1 MEGGQRRQSDVPF
14 RGSMRYLLIML
25 VLLLPQLA
33 CAIEFDESTR
43 GLILGR
49 GVQVFEDIGGE
60 ATIGDVSS
68 SSMADSFR
76 PLSTESLSAGFSNS
90 AFWLRI
96 DLSYRPMDT
105 KAHRDWLL
113 EMAYPPMDYV
123 DFYLPDVDGTQKLAW
138 QTGDMLP
145 FSSRQIK
152 QNNYLFELPLLPGQT
167 KTVYLRVKSSGSI
180 QVPLALW
187 STTAYLEEQPTRLY
201 VLGVLFGVLLV
212 MLVYNL
218 CIYVGVRDSS
228 YLYYVLYI
236 APFGLYQLALNGI
249 GVQFMWPQSPWL
261 ANTAP
266 LFLLMLSI
274 LLACQFS
281 RSFLQTRTIGRW
293 LDRSLV
299 LLMVAA
305 GSITL
310 LSLTP
315 ALGIALRL
323 SGTVVLAFT
332 VMVFVAGIVA
342 VYHKVPVALYFVLA
356 WAAFLLGSS
365 IHAAMLMGYLP
376 HSFFTMYANQIGS
389 ALEAALLS
397 MALATRINQSR
408 QEHAQ
413 VRREAS
419 ENLKRANQQ
428 LEASNRLKD
437 EFLASLTHELRT
449 PMNGVI
455 GSLELMQTVELN
467 PELASYHQTAASS
480 AEDMMNLVNSIL
492 TLSELQAGR
501 VSLIKEPFSLG
512 CLFVELRERFSATAR
527 AKGLRFSIEMVE
539 SLPDNVIGDVGKLRQ
554 CLSCLVDNAIKF
566 TRCGSVKV
574 RVRGQHEGAGSLRL
588 FVEVIDSGIGFGKL
602 DEATLYQHFFQVDG
616 SLTRQY
622 GGLGI
627 GLAICSQLMELQG
640 GRLSHRS
647 EAGKGSCFIVGVPL
661 LCGAQPGDAAS
672 PATRLR
678 SGA

>member
-1 MEGGQRRQSDVPF
+1 
-14 RGSMRYLLIML
+14 MRYLLIML

-33 CAIEFDESTR
+33 AAVEFDESTR
-43 GLILGR
+43 GLILSR
-49 GVQVFEDIGGE
+49 GVQVFEDISGE
-60 ATIGDVSS
+60 ASIGDVSS
-68 SSMADSFR
+68 SAMTDSFQ
-76 PLSTESLSAGFSNS
+76 PLTTESLNAGYSNS
-90 AFWLRI
+90 AFWLRV
-96 DLSYRPMDT
+96 DLSYRPMDA

-145 FSSRQIK
+145 FSSRQLK
-152 QNNYLFELPLLPGQT
+152 QNNYLFELPLLPGQS

-187 STTAYLEEQPTRLY
+187 STSAYLEEQPTRLY

-218 CIYVGVRDSS
+218 CIYFGVRDDS

-249 GVQFMWPQSPWL
+249 GVEFLWPDSPWL
-261 ANTAP
+261 TNVAP

-274 LLACQFS
+274 LFACQFS
-281 RSFLQTRTIGRW
+281 RTFLQTRALGRW

-299 LLMVAA
+299 VLMVAA
-305 GSITL
+305 GGIML
-310 LSLTP
+310 LSLMP
-315 ALGIALRL
+315 AQGLALRL

-332 VMVFVAGIVA
+332 VMVFVAGITAMV
-342 VYHKVPVALYFVLA
+342 HKVRMARYFVMA
-356 WAAFLLGSS
+356 WSAFLLGSS
-365 IHAAMLMGYLP
+365 IHAGMLMGYFP

-389 ALEAALLS
+389 AVEAALLS
-397 MALATRINQSR
+397 MALAARINQSR
-408 QEHAQ
+408 EEHTQ

-419 ENLKRANQQ
+419 ENLARANQQ
-428 LEASNRLKD
+428 LAASNRLKD

-455 GSLELMQTVELN
+455 GSLELMQTVELD

-501 VSLIKEPFSLG
+501 VSLINEPFSLG
-512 CLFVELRERFSATAR
+512 VLFAQLRERYSAAAQ
-527 AKGLRFSIEMVE
+527 AKGLGFTIEMVE
-539 SLPDNVIGDVGKLRQ
+539 TLPDDVIGDVGKLRQ
-554 CLSCLVDNAIKF
+554 CLDCLVDNAIKF
-566 TRCGSVKV
+566 TGCGAVMV
-574 RVRGQHEGAGSLRL
+574 RVRGQHEGARAMQL
-588 FVEVIDSGIGFGKL
+588 FVEVIDSGIGFGRL

-647 EAGKGSCFIVGVPL
+647 ESGKGSCFIVSVPL
-661 LCGAQPGDAAS
+661 RRGAQPSGAVS
-672 PATRLR
+672 PPSRLR
-678 SGA
+678 TGV

>member
-1 MEGGQRRQSDVPF
+1 
-14 RGSMRYLLIML
+14 MRYLLIML
-25 VLLLPQLA
+25 VFLLPQLA
-33 CAIEFDESTR
+33 CAVEFDESTR
-43 GLILGR
+43 GLILSR
-49 GVQVFEDIGGE
+49 GVQVFEDIGGD

-68 SSMADSFR
+68 SAMTDSFR
-76 PLSTESLSAGFSNS
+76 PLTTESLNAGFSSS
-90 AFWLRI
+90 AFWLRV
-96 DLSYRPMDT
+96 DLSYRPMDA

-187 STTAYLEEQPTRLY
+187 STTAYLEDQPSRLY

-218 CIYVGVRDSS
+218 CIYVGVRDAS

-249 GVQFMWPQSPWL
+249 GVEYLWPDNPWL

-274 LLACQFS
+274 LFACQFS

-305 GSITL
+305 ACIML
-310 LSLTP
+310 LSLAPT
-315 ALGIALRL
+315 LGIGLRL

-332 VMVFVAGIVA
+332 VMVFVAGIA
-342 VYHKVPVALYFVLA
+342 GMYHKVPVALYFVLA
-356 WAAFLLGSS
+356 WSAFLLGSS
-365 IHAAMLMGYLP
+365 IHAGMLVGYFP

-397 MALATRINQSR
+397 MALAARINQNR
-408 QEHAQ
+408 EEHAQ

-419 ENLKRANQQ
+419 ENLRRANQQ

-467 PELASYHQTAASS
+467 QELASYHQTAASS

-501 VSLIKEPFSLG
+501 VSLIKEPFSLEG
-512 CLFVELRERFSATAR
+512 LFVQLRERFSAAAQ
-527 AKGLRFSIEMVE
+527 AKALRFSIEMVE
-539 SLPDNVIGDVGKLRQ
+539 ALPDSVIGDVGKLRQ
-554 CLSCLVDNAIKF
+554 CLNCLVDNAIKF
-566 TRCGSVKV
+566 TACGAVEV
-574 RVRGQHEGAGSLRL
+574 RVRGQYEGAGTLRL
-588 FVEVIDSGIGFGKL
+588 FVEVVDSGIGFGHL

-647 EAGKGSCFIVGVPL
+647 EAGKGSCFIVSVPV
-661 LCGAQPGDAAS
+661 LCGAQQSGAAS
-672 PATRLR
+672 PAPRLR